1 MNLDQTEQ
9 PDRWS
14 VSELIDFE
22 VALDKWD
29 ADDSAGVGAFKSKIA
44 LAPDARTTNRSAIF
58 LAWLKEQATPDGT
71 ATAGQQFERGV
82 KAVLWLAL
90 FIGGLVG
97 VGTTAGLLAHDSA
110 QPINA
115 ALFLAG
121 TVGLQIAMLLVA
133 LVAVIARA
141 VGVDFSPLTSWM
153 HALVRFSIGALNR
166 LHGEQRAQARF
177 LLAKTGQLSSR
188 LAPFISLQV
197 LQLTQAFVIAFNL
210 GILGSMLFVY
220 LPFVELRFGWQS
232 TYSFG
237 ADGVFRALQAIALPW
252 SWMSDSLAPSLPQV
266 LATQFV
272 RGQGA
277 FTLDANAAHAWWPF
291 LLCAVVVYGLMP
303 RLLIAALLQS
313 MLRLRLRHIAFT
325 HPAANKLWRKL
336 QRPLFSSDSEPLP
349 PGGPLADR
357 GPVGAK
363 KVLAIQ
369 SQTSSL
375 SDEAV
380 SALVLR
386 SLGLAVRQTVS
397 AYIDNDAF
405 EPALVQKL
413 QADTDVVVV
422 TPATENPIIAIAD
435 FLKKLNATN
444 REVVVLLTGDPG
456 PALDERLKI
465 WTRFVSIHHL
475 RVGVERCQ

>member
-1 MNLDQTEQ
+1 MNLDQTER
-9 PDRWS
+9 PARWS

-22 VALDKWD
+22 VALDRWD
-29 ADDSAGVGAFKSKIA
+29 ADDSAGVDAFKSKIA
-44 LAPDARTTNRSAIF
+44 LAPDARTTNRSAVF

-121 TVGLQIAMLLVA
+121 TVGLQIGMLLVA
-133 LVAVIARA
+133 LVAVVARA

-166 LHGEQRAQARF
+166 LHGEQRAQAQF
-177 LLAKTGQLSSR
+177 VLAKTGQLSSR

-252 SWMSDSLAPSLPQV
+252 SWISDSLAPS
-266 LATQFV
+266 
-272 RGQGA
+272 GA
-277 FTLDANAAHAWWPF
+277 GCVHPGCQCCTCL
-291 LLCAVVVYGLMP
+291 V
-303 RLLIAALLQS
+303 AL
-313 MLRLRLRHIAFT
+313 
-325 HPAANKLWRKL
+325 
-336 QRPLFSSDSEPLP
+336 
-349 PGGPLADR
+349 
-357 GPVGAK
+357 
-363 KVLAIQ
+363 
-369 SQTSSL
+369 
-375 SDEAV
+375 
-380 SALVLR
+380 
-386 SLGLAVRQTVS
+386 LAVRGCRLWVDATATHCRALASRAALAAAAHRIHPPCGEQVVAQT
-397 AYIDNDAF
+397 AA
-405 EPALVQKL
+405 PLVQ
-413 QADTDVVVV
+413 
-422 TPATENPIIAIAD
+422 
-435 FLKKLNATN
+435 F
-444 REVVVLLTGDPG
+444 R
-456 PALDERLKI
+456 
-465 WTRFVSIHHL
+465 
-475 RVGVERCQ
+475 